1 MAEKKDILDEIFSL
15 MYLQMQ
21 ARQGSLTAA
30 QAEEYEKR
38 AKRLDQLLKRLIGPK
53 SPVVPR

>member
-1 MAEKKDILDEIFSL
+1 MSDKKDIVDEIFGL

-21 ARQGSLTAA
+21 ARQGGIAA
-30 QAEEYEKR
+30 EHAGEYEKR
-38 AKRLDQLLKRLIGPK
+38 AKRLDQLLNRLIGPK

>member
-1 MAEKKDILDEIFSL
+1 MSEKKDILDEIFRL

-21 ARQGSLTAA
+21 ARQGRITAG
-30 QAEEYEKR
+30 QAGEYEKR
-38 AKRLDQLLKRLIGPK
+38 AKRLDQLLNRLTGPK